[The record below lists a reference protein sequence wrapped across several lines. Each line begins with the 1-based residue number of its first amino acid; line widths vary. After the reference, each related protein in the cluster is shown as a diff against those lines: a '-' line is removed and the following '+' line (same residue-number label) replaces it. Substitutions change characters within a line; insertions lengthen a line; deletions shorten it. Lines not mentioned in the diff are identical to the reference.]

1 MIYLTY
7 NDLPSGIYNS
17 QVIDVVKN
25 LNSIQSKEKV
35 RLVALIS
42 IRNYFANRNKIK
54 SQLPD
59 SVVLPMA
66 PGASR
71 WKWNSVPLT
80 LFKLINSSSKI
91 MARGPFATAL
101 ALSLKQ
107 KGKVKKV
114 IFDARGAYKAELN
127 EYIVVNDEILKHQ
140 ISHLEQDVLRRSDAI
155 LAVSNALVDY
165 WKREYNF
172 ISDKHVVVPC
182 TLSKNFIFDFPP
194 QYEILNYK
202 KDFGFDENDIVM
214 VYSGS
219 SAGWQSFS
227 LVEQL
232 LDKLMSNN
240 QKLKLL
246 WLTHDLNTSSEF
258 VHKFRDRIKS
268 NWLKPEDVRKYLLVA
283 DYGILFREQSETNRV
298 ASPVKFAEYLSCG
311 LDIIISDNLGDFSKY
326 VIENNC
332 GIAGEDNLKLL
343 PVSYE
348 KKLANHQLAMNSLV
362 KEHYTKEYLSLLD

>member
-17 QVIDVVKN
+17 QVIDVVKY
-25 LNSIQSKEKV
+25 LNSIQSNEKV

-42 IRNYFANRNKIK
+42 IRNYFANRKKIK
-54 SQLPD
+54 QQLPD

-71 WKWNSVPLT
+71 WKWNSAPLT

-91 MARGPFATAL
+91 MARGPFAAAL

-127 EYIVVNDEILKHQ
+127 EYDVVNDEILKHQ

-155 LAVSNALVDY
+155 LAVSKSLVDY
-165 WKREYNF
+165 WKSEYNF
-172 ISDKHVVVPC
+172 ISDKHVVIPC
-182 TLSKNFIFDFPP
+182 TLSKNFIFNFPP
-194 QYEILNYK
+194 QYEINNFK
-202 KDFGFDENDIVM
+202 QEIGFNEDDIVM

-227 LVEQL
+227 LVE
-232 LDKLMSNN
+232 KLMDSIMSNN
-240 QKLKLL
+240 EKVKLL
-246 WLTHDLNTSSEF
+246 WLTHDLNTTSEL
-258 VHKFRDRIKS
+258 VTKYKDRIKS
-268 NWLKPEDVRKYLLVA
+268 NWLKPEDVRKYLLAA

-311 LDIIISDNLGDFSKY
+311 LNVIISDNLGDFSKF
-326 VIENNC
+326 VREHNC
-332 GIAGEDNLKLL
+332 GVIGEGNVKLST
-343 PVSYE
+343 VSYE
-348 KKLANHQLAMNSLV
+348 SKSANHNLAMSHLI
-362 KEHYTKEYLSLLD
+362 KEHFTKEYLSLLD